1 MIESYVWKKKRTPK
15 FVGSSRINIERED
28 EVLTGAIDEKPAS
41 APEERLANATARL
54 AGRAFRF
61 ALGYPGEPGWKELDF
76 LFNRLGS
83 FTAVEVDGE
92 FAHKGEILT
101 QDLDDLVRLDGL
113 RKLGIDVSEIKHI
126 PAEDLDTKEMA
137 ERVAR
142 ELFI

>member
-1 MIESYVWKKKRTPK
+1 MIKSYVWKKEPRSK
-15 FVGSSRINIERED
+15 FVGSSRVQIEHE
-28 EVLTGAIDEKPAS
+28 EEFLTGMIGDKTAS
-41 APEERLANATARL
+41 APEERLANATAKL
-54 AGRAFRF
+54 AGSAFRF

-76 LFNRLGS
+76 LFNRFGE

-92 FAHKGEILT
+92 FTHKGEIRE

-113 RKLGIDVSEIKHI
+113 RKLGVQVSEIKHI

>member
-1 MIESYVWKKKRTPK
+1 MIESYVWKKKRQSK
-15 FVGSSRINIERED
+15 FVGSSRIQIERE
-28 EVLTGAIDEKPAS
+28 EEILTGMIDDRTAS
-41 APEERLANATARL
+41 APEERLANATSRL
-54 AGRAFRF
+54 AERAFRF

-76 LFNRLGS
+76 LFHRFGE

-92 FAHKGEILT
+92 FAHKGEIRE

-113 RKLGIDVSEIKHI
+113 RKLGIEVSEIKHI

>member
-1 MIESYVWKKKRTPK
+1 MIKSYVWKKKRTPK
-15 FVGSSRINIERED
+15 FVTSSRIEIEREE
-28 EVLTGAIDEKPAS
+28 EVLTGMIGEKTAS

-76 LFNRLGS
+76 LFNRFGQ

-92 FAHKGEILT
+92 FAHKGEIRE
-101 QDLDDLVRLDGL
+101 QDLDDLVKLDKL
-113 RKLGIDVSEIKHI
+113 RDLGVEVSEIIHI
-126 PAEDLDTKEMA
+126 PAENLETKEMA
-137 ERVAR
+137 KREAR

>member
-1 MIESYVWKKKRTPK
+1 MIESYKWKKNRPSK
-15 FVGSSRINIERED
+15 FVTATTVYIEKEE
-28 EVLTGAIDEKPAS
+28 EVLTGMIGEKTAS
-41 APEERLANATARL
+41 APEERLANATSRL
-54 AGRAFRF
+54 AGSAFKF

-76 LFNRLGS
+76 LFNRFGE

-92 FAHKGEILT
+92 FAHKGEIRE
-101 QDLDDLVRLDGL
+101 QDLDDLVRLDKL
-113 RKLGIDVSEIKHI
+113 RDLGIEVAEIIHI